1 MSWLPCLW
9 FLLRSLLLSHL
20 PQFWP
25 VHGRTNS
32 DGDKPGGERERW
44 PQKLAAVP
52 RITGN
57 RDSGNMMW
65 AWLTWVGQ
73 LNETALGS
81 PFCRVCSQLPRL
93 LESGCWHTSITACYS
108 FEGKRD
114 VHFLHL
120 DKLISSNQTNS
131 LSPSLSLQDTVK
143 TKGSWLERGKILSI
157 FSWHLLVHNI

>member
-1 MSWLPCLW
+1 MVYVPTPL
-9 FLLRSLLLSHL
+9 SLVPTQVLAAITL

-32 DGDKPGGERERW
+32 DGDKPVGERERW

-52 RITGN
+52 SITDN

-65 AWLTWVGQ
+65 AWFTWVGQ
-73 LNETALGS
+73 LKETVLGS

-93 LESGCWHTSITACYS
+93 LKSGCWHTSITACYS

-120 DKLISSNQTNS
+120 DKLVSSNQTNRLFS
-131 LSPSLSLQDTVK
+131 ISKPTRHCKD
-143 TKGSWLERGKILSI
+143 KG
-157 FSWHLLVHNI
+157 LLAGEG

>member
-1 MSWLPCLW
+1 MSRLPCLW

-20 PQFWP
+20 PQFWS

-32 DGDKPGGERERW
+32 DGDKPGGERKRW

-73 LNETALGS
+73 LKETALGF

-93 LESGCWHTSITACYS
+93 LKSGCWHKIITACYS

-120 DKLISSNQTNS
+120 DKLISSNQTNRLFS
-131 LSPSLSLQDTVK
+131 ISEPTWHCKD
-143 TKGSWLERGKILSI
+143 KG
-157 FSWHLLVHNI
+157 LLAGEG

>member
-1 MSWLPCLW
+1 MSPLPCLW
-9 FLLRSLLLSHL
+9 FLLRSLLPSHL

-32 DGDKPGGERERW
+32 DGDKPGRERW

-57 RDSGNMMW
+57 RDLGNMMW

-73 LNETALGS
+73 LKKTALGS

-93 LESGCWHTSITACYS
+93 PKSGCWHTSITACYS

-114 VHFLHL
+114 VRFLHT
-120 DKLISSNQTNS
+120 DKLISSNQTNRLFS
-131 LSPSLSLQDTVK
+131 ISKPTRHCKD
-143 TKGSWLERGKILSI
+143 RG
-157 FSWHLLVHNI
+157 LLAGEG

>member
-1 MSWLPCLW
+1 MSPLPCLW
-9 FLLRSLLLSHL
+9 FLLRSLLPSHL

-32 DGDKPGGERERW
+32 DGDKPRRERW

-65 AWLTWVGQ
+65 TWLTWVGQ
-73 LNETALGS
+73 LKETVLGS

-93 LESGCWHTSITACYS
+93 LKSGCWHTSITACYS

-114 VHFLHL
+114 VRFLHI
-120 DKLISSNQTNS
+120 DKLTSSNQTNR
-131 LSPSLSLQDTVK
+131 LSPSLSQQEIIK
-143 TKGSWLERGKILSI
+143 TKGSCLGRGKTLNI
-157 FSWHLLVHNI
+157 FSWHLLALDT

>member
-1 MSWLPCLW
+1 MSRLPCLW

-32 DGDKPGGERERW
+32 DGDKPGGERKRW

-65 AWLTWVGQ
+65 ACLTWVGQ
-73 LNETALGS
+73 LKETALGS

-93 LESGCWHTSITACYS
+93 LKSGCWHKSITACYS

-120 DKLISSNQTNS
+120 DKLISSNQTNRLFS
-131 LSPSLSLQDTVK
+131 ISEPTRHCKD
-143 TKGSWLERGKILSI
+143 KG
-157 FSWHLLVHNI
+157 LLAGEG

>member
-1 MSWLPCLW
+1 MSPLPGLW
-9 FLLRSLLLSHL
+9 FLLRSLLPSHL

-25 VHGRTNS
+25 AHGRTNS
-32 DGDKPGGERERW
+32 DRDKTGRERW

-73 LNETALGS
+73 LKETALGS
-81 PFCRVCSQLPRL
+81 PFGRVCSQLPRL
-93 LESGCWHTSITACYS
+93 PKSGCWHTSITACYS

-114 VHFLHL
+114 VRFLHI
-120 DKLISSNQTNS
+120 DKLTSSNQTNRLFS
-131 LSPSLSLQDTVK
+131 ISEPTRHCKD
-143 TKGSWLERGKILSI
+143 RG
-157 FSWHLLVHNI
+157 LLAGEG